1 MLSRFFWIC
10 YDNLGGLFLIN
21 LIWSLLNVP
30 YLILAYGSWQ
40 LGLNFGGVFLW
51 AGLLLGIDL
60 LFLSPTTL
68 IIYSSG
74 SNWVRGHENTLSSSL
89 AVLKK
94 YFLRAQL
101 LQFVSLVVKF
111 ILVMNVAF
119 YSQMSDWIG
128 LLLTGLMMWALFIFL
143 IFSFQIYPLLVTQD
157 TTVITTIKFALM
169 LSISHPIQ
177 TIWNFFVFVL
187 YILLGLI
194 SGVGLFLGIY
204 ATYVLWATFRC
215 KNILSIYSHKTP
227 EPVPSRSFRELIR
240 PWEN

>member
-21 LIWSLLNVP
+21 LIWSLLNIP
-30 YLILAYGSWQ
+30 YLILAYGLWQ
-40 LGLNFGGVFLW
+40 IGFNFGGVYLW
-51 AGLLLGIDL
+51 AGVLLAVDL
-60 LFLSPTTL
+60 VFHSPITL
-68 IIYSSG
+68 IIYSSAA
-74 SNWVRGHENTLSSSL
+74 NWVRGHENKLSTSF

-101 LQFVSLVVKF
+101 LQFISLLGKL
-111 ILVMNVAF
+111 ILVMNVSF

-143 IFSFQIYPLLVTQD
+143 IFSFQIYPLLVTQE
-157 TTVITTIKFALM
+157 TTVINTIKFALM

-187 YILLGLI
+187 YALLGLI

-204 ATYVLWATFRC
+204 ATYVLWATYRS
-215 KNILSIYSHKTP
+215 KNILSIYTGKSP